1 MVVMKATG
9 EETTAAAQSQGL
21 FVFTNTDFNYNIL
34 TEAVIFTKVLLTIIQ
49 FNAVICKNTV
59 LLLYFIFL
67 KY

>member
-21 FVFTNTDFNYNIL
+21 FMFTNTDFNYNIL

-49 FNAVICKNTV
+49 FKCCKM
-59 LLLYFIFL
+59 
-67 KY
+67 